1 MATVNKALILNV
13 GVFDAHTSV
22 KKSNGSYSLNYSN
35 AASNISRAELDVE
48 PSSGFTWQAPMI
60 PTSVTMVRVT
70 NGPIQANVILAEV
83 AGVRAVPESMLIS
96 INQFLIL
103 DDNVSA
109 ITFQNQKIAANDVVS
124 VAITQG

>member
-1 MATVNKALILNV
+1 MEFLEKV
-13 GVFDAHTSV
+13 
-22 KKSNGSYSLNYSN
+22 
-35 AASNISRAELDVE
+35 
-48 PSSGFTWQAPMI
+48 
-60 PTSVTMVRVT
+60 PTSVTMVRVA